1 MAAGRIWPFRVN
13 SICDISKG
21 REYMNTGG
29 ITGLVMFVIG
39 IIVLIVWSLG
49 MGGAFV
55 PGIILIGGGVVLMW
69 LFGRSGKS

>member
-1 MAAGRIWPFRVN
+1 
-13 SICDISKG
+13 
-21 REYMNTGG
+21 MNTGG

-49 MGGAFV
+49 RGDAFV

-69 LFGRSGKS
+69 LFSRSGKS